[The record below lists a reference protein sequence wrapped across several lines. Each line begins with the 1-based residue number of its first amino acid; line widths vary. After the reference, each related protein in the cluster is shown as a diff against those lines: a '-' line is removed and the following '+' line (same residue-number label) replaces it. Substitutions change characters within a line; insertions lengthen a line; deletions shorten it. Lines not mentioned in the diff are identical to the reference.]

1 LHCKSQKASNRG
13 NILSLLILIEDMVGH
28 NDVNISMNGAN
39 FEGED
44 VQLLTDKIQE
54 RLSRAIK
61 KRYQYESNLRAAQK
75 FLLDF
80 VNTKV
85 PLVIMYADLVGSTK
99 MSMSLPDRSMV
110 TIIRAF
116 SYEMSN
122 IIISSGGYVLKYSGD
137 AVIAFF
143 PTNINKKSTLKIALE
158 RANLMIEAIEKGINP
173 VLIQNNMPELEV
185 KVGIDE
191 GEDLVIQYGHDTTS
205 LIDILGYTMNRTAK
219 ITSLSLPNG
228 ITIGQNVFV
237 NLPLDM
243 KQNYKEVRFDTE
255 KWKYID
261 LRTGE
266 LYKLY
271 SIIG

>member
-1 LHCKSQKASNRG
+1 
-13 NILSLLILIEDMVGH
+13 
-28 NDVNISMNGAN
+28 
-39 FEGED
+39 
-44 VQLLTDKIQE
+44 
-54 RLSRAIK
+54 
-61 KRYQYESNLRAAQK
+61 
-75 FLLDF
+75 
-80 VNTKV
+80 
-85 PLVIMYADLVGSTK
+85 

-143 PTNINKKSTLKIALE
+143 PTNNNKKSALKIALE

-173 VLIQNNMPELEV
+173 VLIQNNMPELKV

-271 SIIG
+271 SNIG

>member
-1 LHCKSQKASNRG
+1 MYCKSQRASNRG
-13 NILSLLILIEDMVGH
+13 NILSLLTLIEDVIGH

-61 KRYQYESNLRAAQK
+61 KRYQYESNLKAAQK

-85 PLVIMYADLVGSTK
+85 PLVILYADLVGSTK
-99 MSMSLPDRSMV
+99 MSMSLPVRSMV

-122 IIISSGGYVLKYSGD
+122 IIINSGGYVLKYSGD

-143 PTNINKKSTLKIALE
+143 PSNINKKSALKRVLE

-173 VLIQNNMPELEV
+173 VLIQNNMPELRV
-185 KVGIDE
+185 RVGIDE
-191 GEDLVIQYGHDTTS
+191 GEDLIIQYGHDTTS

-271 SIIG
+271 SNIG

>member
-1 LHCKSQKASNRG
+1 
-13 NILSLLILIEDMVGH
+13 MVGH

-99 MSMSLPDRSMV
+99 MSMSLPDRSML

-137 AVIAFF
+137 AVITFF
-143 PTNINKKSTLKIALE
+143 
-158 RANLMIEAIEKGINP
+158 
-173 VLIQNNMPELEV
+173 
-185 KVGIDE
+185 
-191 GEDLVIQYGHDTTS
+191 H
-205 LIDILGYTMNRTAK
+205 
-219 ITSLSLPNG
+219 
-228 ITIGQNVFV
+228 
-237 NLPLDM
+237 
-243 KQNYKEVRFDTE
+243 
-255 KWKYID
+255 YI
-261 LRTGE
+261 
-266 LYKLY
+266 
-271 SIIG
+271 

>member
-1 LHCKSQKASNRG
+1 MIGL
-13 NILSLLILIEDMVGH
+13 
-28 NDVNISMNGAN
+28 NDVNTSVNEEN
-39 FEGED
+39 FEVKVENL
-44 VQLLTDKIQE
+44 QILTDKIQE

-99 MSMSLPDRSMV
+99 MSMSLPVQSMV
-110 TIIRAF
+110 TIIRSF

-122 IIISSGGYVLKYSGD
+122 IINIHGGYVLKYSGD

-143 PTNINKKSTLKIALE
+143 PSNSNKKSAVKLALE
-158 RANLMIEAIEKGINP
+158 GANLMVEAIEKGINP
-173 VLIQNNMPELEV
+173 VLIQNNMPELKV

-191 GEDLVIQYGHDTTS
+191 GEDLIIQYGHDTTS

-219 ITSLSLPNG
+219 ITSLSPPNG
-228 ITIGQNVFV
+228 ITIGQNVFN
-237 NLPLDM
+237 NLPLNE

-255 KWKYID
+255 KWKYINPQ
-261 LRTGE
+261 TGD
-266 LYKLY
+266 LYKIY
-271 SIIG
+271 SNIV

>member
-1 LHCKSQKASNRG
+1 MQCKSQKASNQG
-13 NILSLLILIEDMVGH
+13 NILSLLILIEDVIGH
-28 NDVNISMNGAN
+28 DDVNISMNGAN

-85 PLVIMYADLVGSTK
+85 PLVLMYADLVGSTK
-99 MSMSLPDRSMV
+99 MSMSLPVRSMV

-122 IIISSGGYVLKYSGD
+122 IIINGGGYVLKYSGD

-143 PTNINKKSTLKIALE
+143 PSNINKKSASKIALE

-173 VLIQNNMPELEV
+173 VLIQNNMPELKV

-191 GEDLVIQYGHDTTS
+191 GEDLIIQYGHDTTS

-219 ITSLSLPNG
+219 ITSLSPPNG

-237 NLPLDM
+237 DLPLDM

-271 SIIG
+271 SNIG

>member
-1 LHCKSQKASNRG
+1 
-13 NILSLLILIEDMVGH
+13 MVGH

-61 KRYQYESNLRAAQK
+61 KRYQYESNLRPAQE

-143 PTNINKKSTLKIALE
+143 PTNNNKKSALKIALE

-173 VLIQNNMPELEV
+173 VLIQNNMPELKV

-271 SIIG
+271 SNIG

>member
-1 LHCKSQKASNRG
+1 VIGRT
-13 NILSLLILIEDMVGH
+13 
-28 NDVNISMNGAN
+28 DVNISVSGAN
-39 FEGED
+39 FKGKD
-44 VQLLTDKIQE
+44 MQLLIDKIQE

-61 KRYQYESNLRAAQK
+61 RRYQYETNLRPAQE

-80 VNTKV
+80 VNTKI

-99 MSMSLPDRSMV
+99 MSMSLPVRSMV
-110 TIIRAF
+110 TIVKSF

-122 IIISSGGYVLKYSGD
+122 IINSSGGYVLKYSGD

-143 PTNINKKSTLKIALE
+143 PSNINKNSAVKIALE
-158 RANLMIEAIEKGINP
+158 SANLMIKAIEKGINP
-173 VLIQNNMPELEV
+173 VLLQNNMPELKV

-191 GEDLVIQYGHDTTS
+191 GEDLIIQYGHDTTS

-219 ITSLSLPNG
+219 ITSLSPPNG
-228 ITIGQNVFV
+228 IFIGQNVFV

-243 KQNYKEVRFDTE
+243 KQNYNEIRFDTE
-255 KWKYID
+255 KWKYIN

-271 SIIG
+271 SNMG

>member
-1 LHCKSQKASNRG
+1 
-13 NILSLLILIEDMVGH
+13 MTGH
-28 NDVNISMNGAN
+28 ADVNISVSGAN

-61 KRYQYESNLRAAQK
+61 RRYQYESNLRPAQE

-85 PLVIMYADLVGSTK
+85 SLVIMYADLVGSTK
-99 MSMSLPDRSMV
+99 MSMSLPVRSMV
-110 TIIRAF
+110 TIVKSF

-122 IIISSGGYVLKYSGD
+122 IISNNGGYVLKYSGD

-143 PTNINKKSTLKIALE
+143 PSNINKDSAVKISLE
-158 RANLMIEAIEKGINP
+158 SANLMIKAIEKGINP
-173 VLIQNNMPELEV
+173 VLIQNNMPELKV
-185 KVGIDE
+185 KIGIDE
-191 GEDLVIQYGHDTTS
+191 GEDLIIQYGHDSTS

-219 ITSLSLPNG
+219 ITSLSPPNG
-228 ITIGQNVFV
+228 IIIGQNVFV

-243 KQNYKEVRFDTE
+243 KQTYNEVRFDTE
-255 KWKYID
+255 KWKYIN

-271 SIIG
+271 SSMG